1 MADPETVRTQ
11 MCVKLADFAKQIYRD
26 ASLKE
31 HRAAV
36 FREFEQNCKA
46 QLQKQQETHQREVA
60 QLQAT
65 VENLTAQIQ
74 DERNAASKAIR

>member
-26 ASLKE
+26 ASLRE

-46 QLQKQQETHQREVA
+46 QLKQQQEGHQRELSR
-60 QLQAT
+60 LQTAIET
-65 VENLTAQIQ
+65 LTAQIRE
-74 DERNAASKAIR
+74 ERSAASQAIR